1 MFGTHMKEHALGAV
15 ILVIVAVHAVVLVL
29 IEVAVIFVN
38 GFDVETLQIAL
49 IESELPVKFV
59 GGLNQTIRQIAVDG
73 FLGHLD
79 GIGRKLNPSRFAL
92 GIKRYVQLLS
102 LGSLQQVFPLQRV
115 ELQFAIVS
123 CCCQH
128 FASGS
133 LDLCHVCLGLIGDL
147 QVERSYIGGHHDVAV
162 IGKNVSRLVHS
173 RAVARH
179 FGFGRSGAT
188 GQTQGQR

>member
-73 FLGHLD
+73 FVGHLD

-102 LGSLQQVFPLQRV
+102 LGSLQQVFHSSESNCSLPSSAAAASTSRPAPLIC
-115 ELQFAIVS
+115 ATY
-123 CCCQH
+123 
-128 FASGS
+128 ASAS
-133 LDLCHVCLGLIGDL
+133 
-147 QVERSYIGGHHDVAV
+147 SV
-162 IGKNVSRLVHS
+162 ICRL
-173 RAVARH
+173 
-179 FGFGRSGAT
+179 SGAT
-188 GQTQGQR
+188 LGGTTMSR